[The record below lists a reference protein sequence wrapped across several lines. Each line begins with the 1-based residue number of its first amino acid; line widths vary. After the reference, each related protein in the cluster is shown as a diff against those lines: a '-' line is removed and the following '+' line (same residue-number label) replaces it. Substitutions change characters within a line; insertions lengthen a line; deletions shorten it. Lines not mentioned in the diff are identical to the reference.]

1 MVLTLQHVNVSWL
14 NPFDLLGS
22 GRGVVL
28 QVGVVSKTNSYTQS
42 SWSGK
47 FFSTHKTTP
56 FQILD
61 LIQWYNISV
70 YTTVLYSCMC
80 SYVEQDR
87 ILHRWVNGH
96 GWHKWQLAVRISEKV
111 QTVLWEMLVIY
122 TALWWWHYHQYIDWQ
137 SFQEYYTYNHNYP
150 YLCCPIKEHEASL
163 GTSKNSF

>member
-1 MVLTLQHVNVSWL
+1 MIKSFWSA
-14 NPFDLLGS
+14 GIRE
-22 GRGVVL
+22 GRGL
-28 QVGVVSKTNSYTQS
+28 A
-42 SWSGK
+42 SGCGFKNQLVHAK
-47 FFSTHKTTP
+47 FMVW
-56 FQILD
+56 QILFNTQNYPISNPWSD
-61 LIQWYNISV
+61 TMIQHSV